1 MPGWEGNEEEVQVRK
16 VLITVA
22 AAACLLLPVGAF
34 GSDWTIEKID
44 PDFPGDRV
52 IYSYSEGK
60 VRVAGLLDGLVLLID
75 LPMGEGFIVDEKA
88 ARYAGGDIDGI
99 AGMMRTRRGSGDG
112 AEAGPGEGSRSPA
125 VMPGV
130 RIEMVVEEETVA
142 GFAAQH
148 YRVFL
153 EDLLVEELWIAPD
166 ITAVTVGAGGSLAA
180 FLDIMT
186 GNGEVGD
193 FPPGYEEQEAYREL
207 SGRGYVVRQITYFRQ
222 EENRVE
228 VVKAERTTLPPGIF
242 EVPEEMEERPYRKL
256 FLGKD

>member
-1 MPGWEGNEEEVQVRK
+1 MNGLRSTRE
-16 VLITVA
+16 
-22 AAACLLLPVGAF
+22 LLLTLEAHRYHAPNA
-34 GSDWTIEKID
+34 T
-44 PDFPGDRV
+44 
-52 IYSYSEGK
+52 
-60 VRVAGLLDGLVLLID
+60 LDGFRYED
-75 LPMGEGFIVDEKA
+75 LGR
-88 ARYAGGDIDGI
+88 AREFFESLGDIDGI

-130 RIEMVVEEETVA
+130 RIERVAEEETVA